1 MQKKLENVSNFVKK
15 PKGKFL
21 NQFCHIVTPSFINCA
36 NQMHWL
42 NGSNCSVIKVKIQM
56 FFYAAGNAQNKDQ
69 FESIF
74 LSHSLQYVAYY
85 YTRLPTKMNG
95 FK

>member
-1 MQKKLENVSNFVKK
+1 
-15 PKGKFL
+15 
-21 NQFCHIVTPSFINCA
+21 
-36 NQMHWL
+36 
-42 NGSNCSVIKVKIQM
+42 M

-85 YTRLPTKMNG
+85 YTRLRALSKKKMNG
-95 FK
+95 FKYETSPIGQKLL